1 MPSPPPMP
9 PRPTTPSPL
18 TLNNHRSDVRLQRHG
33 NSCLFCFLR
42 AIGNRPFGRHGVHRM
57 SEPKPPSTLARPFR
71 DTRKKKRRRIEPEG
85 RNSRRDRAYS
95 SQTNSAAQH
104 KKIKK
109 ICHKSPHTE
118 SSLHT
123 VSFRSRSHD
132 VLPQGDLR
140 WMRAP
145 CGALWPS
152 APGTQWH

>member
-42 AIGNRPFGRHGVHRM
+42 AIGNRPFCRHGVHRM

-71 DTRKKKRRRIEPEG
+71 HTRKKSDGVLSPKGEIAGATARIRRRRIARP
-85 RNSRRDRAYS
+85 N
-95 SQTNSAAQH
+95 T

-152 APGTQWH
+152 TPGTQWH